1 MAQNQKNLS
10 REFLAERDLR
20 IFKLR
25 QAGVATS
32 EIARRFGVSSSV
44 VGKSISRQLEKLNRE
59 ALMAYPEVLRMELE
73 RLDALQQAIWPMTQ
87 HRKVT
92 LDDGSEVQV
101 EPDLKAIQQVLSIMD
116 RRSKL
121 LGMEQNNVNIQMDIG
136 TSAPIRAT
144 LAGAIQQNS
153 IEQFSPEAE
162 ARKMLELMGKSGVM
176 SRDYVEQILS
186 GANREL
192 TPVIDA
198 EVISESDVELF
209 GEPTSGEDN
218 E

>member
-1 MAQNQKNLS
+1 MAQSKNLT

-25 QAGVATS
+25 QAGVPMN
-32 EIARRFGVSSSV
+32 EIARRFGVATKT
-44 VGKSISRQLEKLNRE
+44 VGTSISRQLEKMNRE

-92 LDDGSEVQV
+92 MDDGTEMQV
-101 EPDLKAIQQVLSIMD
+101 EPDLKAIQQVLLIMD

-121 LGMEQNNVNIQMDIG
+121 LGMEQNNVNIQMDVSSSI
-136 TSAPIRAT
+136 PIRAT
-144 LAGAIQQNS
+144 LAGSIQQS
-153 IEQFSPEAE
+153 VGKQFSPEAE

-176 SRDYVEQILS
+176 PKEYVDAVLSRAVGELS
-186 GANREL
+186 
-192 TPVIDA
+192 PIVDA
-198 EVISESDVELF
+198 EVVEDSEVELF
-209 GEPTSGEDN
+209 GEPVDGDED